1 MKRGLVAV
9 FLAIASGLAQADAV
23 DALRDF
29 VRDAK
34 SGSSSFTQTVSSP
47 DGARKKVSSGT
58 FEFLRPNRFRFAYSK
73 PYEQLIVGDGQNV
86 WLYDVDLQQ
95 VTVRPADQALGAT
108 PASLLAGGA
117 LEKDFELQ
125 AQPSAQGID
134 WVQATPRAKSE
145 ASGFQSL
152 RVGFRGRTLAAIEL
166 LDNFGQRSLLSFA
179 DVVTNGPVPAEAFRF
194 TPPQGVAVLKP

>member
-1 MKRGLVAV
+1 MIRALGLV
-9 FLAIASGLAQADAV
+9 LALLAGAAQADAV
-23 DALRDF
+23 DALREF
-29 VRDAK
+29 TREARTGRAV
-34 SGSSSFTQTVSSP
+34 FTQVVTSA
-47 DGARKKVSSGT
+47 DGAKKKTSSGT
-58 FEFLRPNRFRFAYSK
+58 FEFSRPNRFRFAYSK

-125 AQPSAQGID
+125 SQPSAQGVD

-179 DVVTNGPVPAEAFRF
+179 DVATNGPVPAEAFRF

>member
-1 MKRGLVAV
+1 MIRALGLVLALLAGAV
-9 FLAIASGLAQADAV
+9 HADAV
-23 DALRDF
+23 DALREFTREARTGRAAFTQVVTSADG
-29 VRDAK
+29 AK
-34 SGSSSFTQTVSSP
+34 KKTSSGS
-47 DGARKKVSSGT
+47 
-58 FEFLRPNRFRFAYSK
+58 FEFSRPNRFRFAYSK

>member
-1 MKRGLVAV
+1 MIRALGLVLALLAGAV
-9 FLAIASGLAQADAV
+9 HADAV
-23 DALRDF
+23 DALREFTREARTGRAAFTQVVTSADG
-29 VRDAK
+29 AK
-34 SGSSSFTQTVSSP
+34 KKTSSGS
-47 DGARKKVSSGT
+47 
-58 FEFLRPNRFRFAYSK
+58 FEFSRPNRFRFAYSK

-134 WVQATPRAKSE
+134 WLQATPRAKSE

>member
-1 MKRGLVAV
+1 MIRALGFV
-9 FLAIASGLAQADAV
+9 LALLAGAAHADAV
-23 DALRDF
+23 DALREF
-29 VRDAK
+29 TRDARTGRAAFTQVVTSADGAK
-34 SGSSSFTQTVSSP
+34 KKTSSGS
-47 DGARKKVSSGT
+47 
-58 FEFLRPNRFRFAYSK
+58 FEFSRPNRFRFAYSK
-73 PYEQLIVGDGQNV
+73 PFEQLIVGDGQNV

-125 AQPSAQGID
+125 VQPSAQGID
-134 WVQATPRAKSE
+134 WVQATPRVKSE
-145 ASGFQSL
+145 ASGFRSL

-166 LDNFGQRSLLSFA
+166 LDNFGQRSLLSFD
-179 DVVTNGPVPAEAFRF
+179 DVATNGPVAAESFRF

>member
-1 MKRGLVAV
+1 MIRALGLVLALLAGAV
-9 FLAIASGLAQADAV
+9 HADAV
-23 DALRDF
+23 DALREFTREARTGRAAFTQVVTSADGT
-29 VRDAK
+29 K
-34 SGSSSFTQTVSSP
+34 KKTSSGS
-47 DGARKKVSSGT
+47 
-58 FEFLRPNRFRFAYSK
+58 FEFSRPNRFRFAYSK

>member
-1 MKRGLVAV
+1 MIRALGLVLSL
-9 FLAIASGLAQADAV
+9 LAGAAHADAV
-23 DALRDF
+23 DALREF
-29 VRDAK
+29 TREAK
-34 SGSSSFTQTVSSP
+34 TGRAAFTQVVTSA
-47 DGARKKVSSGT
+47 DGAKKKTSSGT
-58 FEFLRPNRFRFAYSK
+58 FEFSRPHRFRFAYAK

-95 VTVRPADQALGAT
+95 VTVRPVDQALGST

-117 LEKDFELQ
+117 VEKDFELQ

-134 WVQATPRAKSE
+134 WVQATPRAKSDTG
-145 ASGFQSL
+145 GFQSL

-179 DVVTNGPVPAEAFRF
+179 DVTTNGPVPADAFRF
-194 TPPQGVAVLKP
+194 VPPQGVAVLKP

>member
-1 MKRGLVAV
+1 MTRALALV
-9 FLAIASGLAQADAV
+9 LALLAGAADADAV
-23 DALRDF
+23 DALREF
-29 VRDAK
+29 TREART
-34 SGSSSFTQTVSSP
+34 GRAAFTQVVTSA
-47 DGARKKVSSGT
+47 DGAKKKTSSGT
-58 FEFLRPNRFRFAYSK
+58 FEFSRPNRFRFAYSK

-125 AQPSAQGID
+125 AQPSAQGVD

-152 RVGFRGRTLAAIEL
+152 RVGFRGRTLAAIDL

-179 DVVTNGPVPAEAFRF
+179 DVATNGPVSAESFRF